1 MAALETSDEQYSV
14 RNGPCTVGIIDK
26 KTGKP
31 LKIVN
36 VNTGFGN
43 PVLETGTQWCL
54 RIDCPGCFTL
64 KVKIGQK
71 YVNIDE
77 RIIFSNTYILEGN
90 PGEFSFMF
98 LSLPSELQETLGS
111 DLKVGEN
118 NIISIEVQQFTEN
131 KPKPLVESDC
141 EDDCSYSGATRGG
154 GGATRGGG
162 GATRGGG
169 GATRGF
175 SSGTNVAG
183 ETSVG
188 KIKTQTTKSTFT
200 EKGGKLLF
208 TLEFICQQTDQEK
221 LEANRPYFTTK
232 YANLEKNL
240 ESHQSKAEF
249 HTSQIVSI
257 SKQMKELEIYKPRTV
272 EQQREEQLSQL
283 MFPTPGK
290 GDDNV

>member
-1 MAALETSDEQYSV
+1 
-14 RNGPCTVGIIDK
+14 
-26 KTGKP
+26 
-31 LKIVN
+31 
-36 VNTGFGN
+36 
-43 PVLETGTQWCL
+43 
-54 RIDCPGCFTL
+54 
-64 KVKIGQK
+64 
-71 YVNIDE
+71 
-77 RIIFSNTYILEGN
+77 
-90 PGEFSFMF
+90 MF

-162 GATRGGG
+162 GATRG
-169 GATRGF
+169 F

-188 KIKTQTTKSTFT
+188 KIKTQTTNSTFT
-200 EKGGKLLF
+200 EKGEKLLI

-232 YANLEKNL
+232 YANLERNL

-249 HTSQIVSI
+249 HTSQVDSI

-272 EQQREEQLSQL
+272 EQQREEQLSKL